1 MTDECHVEDDG
12 SLSAE
17 VIAVEEQGPDC
28 HRQALWV
35 RVGYVFRGNEAQ
47 DEPGVWVSY
56 QEEYMGSPLAGPVL
70 LTPAAWRELAQ
81 AIEDRLQEREAR
93 K

>member
-1 MTDECHVEDDG
+1 MSVLPGDFWEALPLGAGVRMLVRDG
-12 SLSAE
+12 NGLAAFDKPFGVLSH
-17 VIAVEEQGPDC
+17 P
-28 HRQALWV
+28 
-35 RVGYVFRGNEAQ
+35 NEAQ

-81 AIEDRLQEREAR
+81 AIEDRLQERDAR